1 MNKVF
6 IIIVGILV
14 VINLHLA
21 LIESEML
28 DNSTQ
33 QPAYEQVVVIDYQA
47 SLGDGW
53 DAGIYKAVA
62 SAGIKDYD
70 LRASRE
76 ACERLNGESFM
87 REGKVYKIVVVKEVK
102 KK

>member
-1 MNKVF
+1 MNKLFVV
-6 IIIVGILV
+6 IVGMLV

-28 DNSTQ
+28 DNNQ
-33 QPAYEQVVVIDYQA
+33 HPAYEQVIVIDYTA
-47 SLGDGW
+47 SHGDGW
-53 DAGIYKAVA
+53 DAGIYKAVSA
-62 SAGIKDYD
+62 AGIQEYD
-70 LRASRE
+70 LNASRK

-102 KK
+102 KR

>member
-1 MNKVF
+1 MNKLF
-6 IIIVGILV
+6 FTIIGLLV

-28 DNSTQ
+28 DNNQ
-33 QPAYEQVVVIDYQA
+33 QPAYEQVIVIDYTA
-47 SLGDGW
+47 SRGDGW
-53 DAGIYKAVA
+53 DAGIYKAIEA
-62 SAGIKDYD
+62 AGIQEYD
-70 LRASRE
+70 LNASRK

-87 REGKVYKIVVVKEVK
+87 REGRTYKIVVVKEVK